1 MKKNIY
7 ALSSVAAVLFITVLG
22 ISVTAAKE
30 IVIDNE
36 KYYVTIDED
45 KTSVRVAPYVVA
57 TPTAPSPNEPPQPPS
72 PAPLPQPNPGIPNNP
87 APFPNVPDQ
96 WPPGNSFPGGP
107 SWPGTYS
114 PPSLSVDWLSIA
126 ERLFTLGEKVYGII
140 KENKPVIDTDTQ
152 YFSAVPEEVKN
163 SQNWEKTTVGWQPPM
178 AKVYNFVVKGLF
190 GNQAVKCKYQV
201 MWRHGGSYQGKGQ
214 YLSAVTIQPLS
225 ITAGWGW
232 KVNFAMEIARNK
244 KDGEPL
250 IFNEG
255 TLANPMAGIIF
266 NLRWTAQKNTKSHAG
281 NFLYYLRGDGLFKE
295 LGEPSSAASAEIKKQ
310 NVKSAPV
317 LPDFSK
323 VNWE

>member
-178 AKVYNFVVKGLF
+178 AKVYNFVVKGFSAIRRLNANIRLC
-190 GNQAVKCKYQV
+190 GGTEAVI
-201 MWRHGGSYQGKGQ
+201 RGKG
-214 YLSAVTIQPLS
+214 S
-225 ITAGWGW
+225 I
-232 KVNFAMEIARNK
+232 FR
-244 KDGEPL
+244 P
-250 IFNEG
+250 
-255 TLANPMAGIIF
+255 
-266 NLRWTAQKNTKSHAG
+266 
-281 NFLYYLRGDGLFKE
+281 
-295 LGEPSSAASAEIKKQ
+295 
-310 NVKSAPV
+310 
-317 LPDFSK
+317 
-323 VNWE
+323 